1 MSSPTDEGPPP
12 GTSSQERPAGPDRR
26 VLALVL
32 ASVGGYVDAVGY
44 IVLVRLFT
52 AHQSGNSV
60 ALGVGIGQGEWLMAF
75 DRVTPI
81 AAYVVAV
88 AIAAGLIELGRCAGI
103 RATATPVLAGE
114 IALLCVAF
122 AIGRSALVAG
132 LIPATDVAPYA
143 GTAAALAG
151 AMGMQAAVLRRV
163 EGIPVR
169 TTFVTG
175 ILTNLAETAVTSL
188 LRRDPSGAKRWR
200 RARFSVPGLLAALW
214 IWYLAGGVLGAL
226 ADGAWSLEALGVP
239 VAVIVVVA
247 IVDLRAP
254 LHPTLPSPASGT

>member
-1 MSSPTDEGPPP
+1 MSRPADEGPPP
-12 GTSSQERPAGPDRR
+12 GAPRQERSAGPDRR
-26 VLALVL
+26 LLAAVLA
-32 ASVGGYVDAVGY
+32 AVGGYVDAVGY

-60 ALGVGIGQGEWLMAF
+60 ALGVAIGQGDWLTAF
-75 DRVTPI
+75 HRVTPI

-88 AIAAGLIELGRCAGI
+88 GIAAVAIEVGHRAGM

-122 AIGRSALVAG
+122 AIGRTALVAG
-132 LIPATDVAPYA
+132 LIPAADVAAYA

-188 LRRDPSGAKRWR
+188 LHRDRGGEKRAR
-200 RARFSVPGLLAALW
+200 RARLGVPALLAALW
-214 IWYLAGGVLGAL
+214 IWYLGGAVLGAL
-226 ADGAWSLEALGVP
+226 ADGAWSLSALVVP
-239 VAVIVVVA
+239 VVAIGGIA
-247 IVDLRAP
+247 IVDLRSP
-254 LHPTLPSPASGT
+254 LHPTLPSPASGR